1 MGRINNGFASLEPVT
16 FGRFLRSCRH
26 DDAIFLFLC
35 AERGETGMLKPIF
48 VREPRC
54 ISLRGHRNKNF
65 PYLLLRGVFL
75 TGELGKG
82 LLYPIK

>member
-1 MGRINNGFASLEPVT
+1 
-16 FGRFLRSCRH
+16 
-26 DDAIFLFLC
+26 
-35 AERGETGMLKPIF
+35 MLKLIF